1 MNAVNA
7 MGWVMTLGLLSVTTT
22 TSVHGAAASPNVKR
36 VTSGIC
42 YTRGQT
48 GYEDARAYKGF
59 ESIEACLSAGGRLP
73 NLKGFFNQGM
83 QSPVPVA
90 APATEPV
97 APAAVAQ
104 SGDNKLL
111 FDTDAVNIVKKARDG
126 FCHDAA
132 SASFAETVHFAAY
145 RTMQDCLQ
153 SGGRAVATQ

>member
-1 MNAVNA
+1 
-7 MGWVMTLGLLSVTTT
+7 MGWVVTLGLLSAAIATPA
-22 TSVHGAAASPNVKR
+22 SSAAAGPNVKR

-73 NLKGFFNQGM
+73 NLKGFFNQGT
-83 QSPVPVA
+83 QNPVP
-90 APATEPV
+90 APNATSATEPS
-97 APAAVAQ
+97 APAVAAQ

-111 FDTDAVNIVKKARDG
+111 FDTDAINIVKKARDG

-132 SASFAETVHFAAY
+132 SASFTEIVHFAAY

-153 SGGRAVATQ
+153 SGGRAAATAKGN